1 MADVIKIYQRLKQD
15 LTQLVAWVRANY
27 LGKVQNPT
35 AGHFAGV
42 DSNGNVVD
50 SGYGSSSFQTP
61 LASQTA
67 YNRKGSASAVPQ
79 ITTNALGQVTAI
91 TEVPIDIPASQ
102 VQTDWQENDATSVR
116 HIQNRT
122 HYVESVSTSDV
133 WYQTGCN
140 VGSGTTS
147 PGGYPA
153 TFNITTGDKYNVT
166 ISQGSTSK
174 TYEGLTAEY
183 DSTFNGLA
191 LRKNWSDSMGM
202 SDTSTDALLLVVQPS
217 NVVLRSAD
225 IYGENCTVQVSEVT
239 ETIHKL
245 DPKYLPDNVN
255 QLESIT
261 TQESSVSGGT
271 NVVTFTQSN
280 GTQTSF
286 NVKNGE
292 KGDTGATG
300 ATGPQGAT
308 GPTGPQ
314 GPKGDDGVSLGEIAL
329 VQQLSQ
335 DDDKVPSAK
344 AVQDGIEVWRD
355 DANIIYKAD
364 NIVLD
369 GTNYIDT
376 GIQLLAEDID
386 WTIEMVV
393 TDVANSYTTYDM
405 FLSCRPNTTYGFR
418 VYKVA
423 ANLIRMTPYNA
434 SSGNVNINVGTG
446 SVNRITV
453 TKVGRTY
460 TLTCNGVSVSLSE
473 NFSTMTTT
481 NPLIIG
487 ANVDYGNKGRFTL
500 QSIRIYQSIP
510 ILQQYTDHTK
520 TLPFYPIT
528 STDGVI
534 GLEKY
539 VKEAGSFSGTFSKY
553 SIADFQ
559 ELNPAS
565 CNEWSFLWDKRY
577 QGNHGS
583 NNDLFVISSNDGA
596 NSFTLRTNGNEIR
609 FLQKKNGTETSTRIK
624 VRDTEYQHII
634 FTFNLVTGAYV
645 GYGNGVQ
652 YASGTLDT
660 TKFPD
665 LSTLETVTIANNDAN
680 GQKYFAVFNCI
691 LLQTEVEE
699 ILAIYPQRA
708 LPMKFE
714 ATKFNY
720 NNEDLSSAKATG
732 TNVSYSDRTAN
743 SIKVTTSAAVG
754 VFSYVTKDNIF
765 NVTKMK
771 TNVHI
776 CKMHINVLSGGLNV
790 VSLGVSAGKFD
801 VYDNQGNYIGTDTG
815 AGTLGS
821 GEYDLIFRGQFDSG
835 YSATYH
841 NFILRFST
849 SAATEFVLS
858 DLLIKEVG
866 APLVFSPDT
875 FRGTFWQMPNGNQIP
890 THSGLDVSYD
900 IYKPN
905 VSTLSYPQYSGQLK
919 MDADGKIYMGNIFKN
934 YGVWKQIS
942 NS

>member
-1 MADVIKIYQRLKQD
+1 MAEQKKKLKDVLQAIYNAVKALVVQPDYAQNDSTQPDFIK
-15 LTQLVAWVRANY
+15 
-27 LGKVQNPT
+27 
-35 AGHFAGV
+35 
-42 DSNGNVVD
+42 
-50 SGYGSSSFQTP
+50 
-61 LASQTA
+61 
-67 YNRKGSASAVPQ
+67 
-79 ITTNALGQVTAI
+79 
-91 TEVPIDIPASQ
+91 
-102 VQTDWQENDATSVR
+102 
-116 HIQNRT
+116 NRT
-122 HYVESVSTSDV
+122 HYVENVSTSSV
-133 WYQTGCN
+133 WNQSN
-140 VGSGTTS
+140 VEVGSGTSS
-147 PGGYPA
+147 PGAYSG
-153 TFNITTGDKYNVT
+153 TFNLTEGKAYNITITN
-166 ISQGSTSK
+166 GSNSK
-174 TYEGLTAEY
+174 TYEGVVAEY
-183 DSTFNGLA
+183 SNSYNAMLIN
-191 LRKNWSDSMGM
+191 KNWSNPMQGAETT
-202 SDTSTDALLLVVQPS
+202 SDAFYILVQASSVILAS
-217 NVVLRSAD
+217 VDV
-225 IYGENCTVQVSEVT
+225 YGSGCTVQVSEVT

-255 QLESIT
+255 QLDSIT

-355 DANIIYKAD
+355 EANILYSAD
-364 NIVLD
+364 NIVID
-369 GTNYIDT
+369 GTNYYDT
-376 GIQLLAEDID
+376 GLKLLAEDKDFVMEMIVKD
-386 WTIEMVV
+386 WQSTYVV
-393 TDVANSYTTYDM
+393 NETL
-405 FLSCRPNTTYGFR
+405 FSCRTNTSKGVR
-418 VYKVA
+418 VFKVSQYLA
-423 ANLIRMTPYNA
+423 SANITTGTI
-434 SSGNVNINVGTG
+434 GNLSINVGSG
-446 SVNRITV
+446 STNRVTL
-453 TKVGRTY
+453 TKVGSLYRLTINGSSTSQTQQFSNVRTTH
-460 TLTCNGVSVSLSE
+460 TLIL
-473 NFSTMTTT
+473 
-481 NPLIIG
+481 G
-487 ANVDYGNKGRFTL
+487 ADADYSRKTVCVIE
-500 QSIRIYQSIP
+500 SIRIYRVIP
-510 ILQQYTDHTK
+510 VLQQYTQHN
-520 TLPFYPIT
+520 LLVPFYPIT

-565 CNEWSFLWDKRY
+565 CSEWSFLWDKRY

-583 NNDLFVISSNDGA
+583 LNDLFVISSNDDA

-624 VRDTEYQHII
+624 VGDTAYQHII

-714 ATKFNY
+714 ATEFNY
-720 NNEDLSSAKATG
+720 NNEDLSSAKASG
-732 TNVSYSDRTAN
+732 TNVSYSDRTSN

-754 VFSYVTKDNIF
+754 DLSYVTKDNIF
-765 NVTKMK
+765 NVTKMI

-790 VSLGVSAGKFD
+790 VSLGVNAGNLE
-801 VYDNQGNYIGTDTG
+801 VYDNQGNYIGTGTG

-821 GEYDLIFRGQFDSG
+821 GEYDLIFRGQFDSR
-835 YSATYH
+835 YNATYS
-841 NFILRFST
+841 NYILRFST

-890 THSGLDVSYD
+890 THSGLGVSYD

-934 YGVWKQIS
+934 SGVWKQIN

>member
-1 MADVIKIYQRLKQD
+1 MAEQKKKLKDVLQAIYNAVKALVVQPDYAQNNSAQPDYIK
-15 LTQLVAWVRANY
+15 
-27 LGKVQNPT
+27 
-35 AGHFAGV
+35 
-42 DSNGNVVD
+42 
-50 SGYGSSSFQTP
+50 
-61 LASQTA
+61 
-67 YNRKGSASAVPQ
+67 
-79 ITTNALGQVTAI
+79 
-91 TEVPIDIPASQ
+91 
-102 VQTDWQENDATSVR
+102 
-116 HIQNRT
+116 NRT
-122 HYVESVSTSDV
+122 HYVENVSTSDV
-133 WYQTGCN
+133 WNQTN
-140 VGSGTTS
+140 VEVGSASSS
-147 PGGYPA
+147 PGAYSG
-153 TFNITTGDKYNVT
+153 TFNLTEGKTYNVMIT
-166 ISQGSTSK
+166 QGSNTK
-174 TYEGLTAEY
+174 TYEGIVAENN
-183 DSTFNGLA
+183 TTLNGMFLN
-191 LRKNWSDSMGM
+191 KNWSNPMHGAETT
-202 SDTSTDALLLVVQPS
+202 SDAFYILVQASSVI
-217 NVVLRSAD
+217 LASAD
-225 IYGENCTVQVSEVT
+225 VYGSGCTVQVSEVT

-271 NVVTFTQSN
+271 NVVTFTQTN

-314 GPKGDDGVSLGEIAL
+314 GPKGDDGVSLGEVAL

-376 GIQLLAEDID
+376 GIQLLAKDID

-423 ANLIRMTPYNA
+423 ANLIRMTPYNG

-553 SIADFQ
+553 SITDFQ

-583 NNDLFVISSNDGA
+583 FNDLFVISSNDGA

-624 VRDTEYQHII
+624 VWDTEYQHII

-665 LSTLETVTIANNDAN
+665 LSKLEIVTIANNDAN

-732 TNVSYSDRTAN
+732 TNVSYSDRTSN

-754 VFSYVTKDNIF
+754 DVSYVAKDNIF

-790 VSLGVSAGKFD
+790 VSLGVYAGNFD
-801 VYDNQGNYIGTDTG
+801 VYDNQGNYIGTNTG
-815 AGTLGS
+815 AGTLGL
-821 GEYDLIFRGQFDSG
+821 GEYNLIFRGQFGPG
-835 YSATYH
+835 YSANYN
-841 NFILRFST
+841 NFILKFST

-875 FRGTFWQMPNGNQIP
+875 FRGTFWLMPNGNQIP
-890 THSGLDVSYD
+890 AHSGLGISYD

-934 YGVWKQIS
+934 SGVWKQIS
-942 NS
+942 N